1 MLLEEIAAMLGEIN
15 ADTNLPMKSEGEVDR
30 DYVKEKWPELIP
42 GITNFM
48 LDSKGKRRV
57 GNITSIKEQGFHAF
71 AMNRSINAGSV
82 TGRVG
87 TDKGIISIY

>member
-1 MLLEEIAAMLGEIN
+1 
-15 ADTNLPMKSEGEVDR
+15 
-30 DYVKEKWPELIP
+30 
-42 GITNFM
+42 
-48 LDSKGKRRV
+48 RV